1 MVTHFF
7 YDITHFD
14 SSFFHTI
21 HHLIL
26 KPGFLSE
33 EYMKGRRAKYLHPI
47 RMYVFTSA
55 IFFLLFFT
63 FFKPENGA
71 PQNNSQKLTWP
82 ERTEQAASFREKL
95 TKDSSNPRLREKITL
110 LLDSS
115 REVFVRDTIIR
126 NQGEGLQI
134 EFGGDGYQSLEQ
146 YDSVQRSLPSSERD
160 NWLERRF
167 VRMDIT
173 ISQKYRDNPE
183 QVTIKILEGF
193 YHRLPYML
201 FISLPLYAL
210 ILRLVYVR
218 RRQYFYA
225 DHGVFT
231 IHLYIFSFINLLV
244 TFALGKLQEV
254 TGWNFLTAVVIIVF
268 FGMAVY
274 LLLAMRRFY
283 RQGWA
288 KTILKFLIV
297 SLLSLA
303 MMMILFLAFLLF
315 SAASI

>member
-1 MVTHFF
+1 
-7 YDITHFD
+7 
-14 SSFFHTI
+14 
-21 HHLIL
+21 
-26 KPGFLSE
+26 
-33 EYMKGRRAKYLHPI
+33 
-47 RMYVFTSA
+47 MYVFTSA